1 MNKGKLA
8 IAFFSGVLGLGIAG
22 AAFAQS
28 SNSNPIILQP
38 GSGNQKIQRGDDGMQ
53 GNSGM
58 EGGGE
63 HEGMGNSHSGGMNGS
78 GGMGGSGNSGEGG
91 SEGGGEMGG

>member
-1 MNKGKLA
+1 MNKGKFA
-8 IAFFSGVLGLGIAG
+8 IAFFSGILGLGIACT
-22 AAFAQS
+22 AFAQS

-78 GGMGGSGNSGEGG
+78 GEDS
-91 SEGGGEMGG
+91 SEGRGEIGG

>member
-1 MNKGKLA
+1 MNKGKLVV
-8 IAFFSGVLGLGIAG
+8 AFFSGVLGLGVAS

-38 GSGNQKIQRGDDGMQ
+38 GSGNQQIQRGDDGMN
-53 GNSGM
+53 GN
-58 EGGGE
+58 GGAE
-63 HEGMGNSHSGGMNGS
+63 HEGMNKSHSGSMNGS
-78 GGMGGSGNSGEGG
+78 GGMGGESNEGG